1 MFISIYRKY
10 LHYFERPCSHGMAKK
25 TWRHERIILCICDQQ
40 VSFGQIMFSPPTKIF
55 PIRRCCWGQNK
66 NNYVIWYYCWRIL
79 CGLHNSILYSFLIAG
94 HTKYSPDWC
103 FGLVK
108 QSFRRRNVSS
118 LFDLMEAVDKST
130 VSGDNVAKLCG
141 LHDGTVLVPVY
152 DSGQLGLILIREL

>member
-1 MFISIYRKY
+1 MTIWANYV
-10 LHYFERPCSHGMAKK
+10 
-25 TWRHERIILCICDQQ
+25 Q
-40 VSFGQIMFSPPTKIF
+40 PPNKIF

-79 CGLHNSILYSFLIAG
+79 CGLHNAILYSFLIAG